1 MMKKLVGLLLLLA
14 GLVMLLLDAHVAYIN
29 QTAAHGLNIIAGLL
43 LVFGG
48 LWTLMP
54 AVAQAFARELLEA
67 IPALGSLWPGGQR
80 RYDPPPQPGVPPPP
94 SVGNVQPPHLTDLE
108 EPPKGGF

>member
-1 MMKKLVGLLLLLA
+1 MRRFVGLLLLVA

-29 QTAAHGLNIIAGLL
+29 QSAAHGLNILSGLL
-43 LVFGG
+43 LIFLGM
-48 LWTLMP
+48 WTLLP
-54 AVAQAFARELLEA
+54 AVAEAFAKELVA
-67 IPALGSLWPGGQR
+67 ALPSLGQLWPGGSR

-94 SVGNVQPPHLTDLE
+94 SVSNVQPPHLAELE